1 MARLGFEHKF
11 DDMYYFE
18 LNQVF
23 HILWIHY
30 TLKVIMKFLW
40 KFVDSMEFY
49 HILGIFLTI
58 TCLIL
63 PLTHPLAL
71 YPKTNRDFLYLKK
84 MVLST

>member
-1 MARLGFEHKF
+1 MARLGFERKF

-49 HILGIFLTI
+49 HILGIFFNNYLFDIATYTP
-58 TCLIL
+58 TCI
-63 PLTHPLAL
+63 
-71 YPKTNRDFLYLKK
+71 
-84 MVLST
+84 VS